1 MSFRTHHRISRQKA
15 NYMDNLSVKV
25 LVPSFLRQETSSF
38 IRSDEQISRNF
49 VSKTRD
55 DFSESSFG
63 THCCPRTEFKKWAT
77 GVLVLISGRSC
88 PSAIRN
94 TRALLLTPPELGERA
109 LQRRQRFLVI
119 FMISEPNQF
128 SWSISRLHPHCKRLG
143 ESPNFFWHMQGI
155 DCGNLGYK
163 PSLQMVFDRFWVLGH
178 HLVSIRHIGQPHWRF
193 YYKLTLIS

>member
-1 MSFRTHHRISRQKA
+1 MARPEPSLPPNADAARAPGHPPGWTGGPRNEVGYSECKNSKKMSFRTHHRISRQKA

-25 LVPSFLRQETSSF
+25 LVPSFLRMETSSF
-38 IRSDEQISRNF
+38 IRSDEQISRF
-49 VSKTRD
+49 FFSKTRD

-109 LQRRQRFLVI
+109 LQRR
-119 FMISEPNQF
+119 
-128 SWSISRLHPHCKRLG
+128 
-143 ESPNFFWHMQGI
+143 
-155 DCGNLGYK
+155 
-163 PSLQMVFDRFWVLGH
+163 
-178 HLVSIRHIGQPHWRF
+178 
-193 YYKLTLIS
+193 